1 VAGREPAATAA
12 ADVPPDLVELG
23 AVSGAYGV
31 KGWVR
36 IALFGSEGSVL
47 LDSEDWWLMQ
57 EGRSSRVTPEA
68 RRRYGKSVLAKWS
81 GCESREAADQLR
93 GVVVAVPRRE
103 FPPVSE
109 GSYYW
114 VDLLGC
120 QVLNRGGDDLG
131 QVSGLRENAG
141 GQWLEIR
148 DHRTAGVLLIPLV
161 EQFVEA
167 VDPTARVIRVDWER
181 DW

>member
-1 VAGREPAATAA
+1 MAGLGEPAATSAA
-12 ADVPPDLVELG
+12 EVPPDLVELG

-47 LDSEDWWLMQ
+47 LGSEDWWLMQ
-57 EGRSSRVTPEA
+57 DGGSSRVTPQA
-68 RRRYGKSVLAKWS
+68 RRRYGKSLLAKWP

-93 GVVVAVPRRE
+93 GAVVAVPRGE

-109 GSYYW
+109 GSFYW

-120 QVLNRGGDDLG
+120 RVLNRGGDDLG
-131 QVSGLRENAG
+131 QVFGLRENAG
-141 GQWLEIR
+141 GQWLEVK
-148 DHRTAGVLLIPLV
+148 DDAAGVLLIPLV
-161 EQFVEA
+161 EQFVEM
-167 VDPTARVIRVDWER
+167 VDPAARVIRVDWER